1 MSGDHPDLFSQAGA
15 SPDETRGPPEK
26 AGSPPKRAGSQSDTT
41 TSTEADEPVLT
52 VSQVNRQVRQLLEK
66 SWSDIHVAGEVG
78 QWTRHRS
85 GHCYFGIKDSDA
97 QLSCVLFRD
106 AARRLPMDPE
116 SGMEVRVTGR
126 LTLYEP
132 QGKYQLVARSVVPLG
147 EDGFFR
153 MAFEKL
159 RRRLTEE
166 GLIDTARRRP
176 LPRMPRRV
184 GVVTSTTGAALRD
197 ILQVLER
204 RAPWTEVVVAGAR
217 VQGDGSALEIAEA
230 VHRLGRIGDVDVI
243 IVGRGGGSLEDL
255 WAFNEEPVARA
266 IAASPVPVISAVGH
280 ETDHTI
286 SDLVADFRA
295 PTPSA
300 AAESAVPAREAI
312 EDYVARARRGLQTH
326 LRRWVE
332 RRTVFIEHAP
342 HRLAR
347 GIERRLQPARRRV
360 DAAHQGMRY
369 ALQGAVDRRRQR
381 LARSERLAPLL
392 RTRVERLRARL
403 HRGAGRLDALSP
415 LGTLERGFSVAT
427 DTGGRVLRGIDDFAE
442 DGEFELRVN
451 DGRVSARVTG
461 TERTPAAASGGGSE
475 TSGEGEDE

>member
-1 MSGDHPDLFSQAGA
+1 VSGNHPDLFAQG
-15 SPDETRGPPEK
+15 G
-26 AGSPPKRAGSQSDTT
+26 G
-41 TSTEADEPVLT
+41 STEDGAEFGDGGAAEIDARSDSGTDEMVLT
-52 VSQVNRQVRQLLEK
+52 VSQVNRQVRRLLEK
-66 SWSDIHVAGEVG
+66 SWSDVHVAGEVG

-85 GHCYFGIKDSDA
+85 GHCYFGIKDADA

-166 GLIDTARRRP
+166 GLIDAARRRP

-197 ILQVLER
+197 ILQVLAR
-204 RAPWTEVVVAGAR
+204 RAPWTEVIVAGAR
-217 VQGDGSALEIAEA
+217 VQGDGSSLEIAEA
-230 VHRLGRIGDVDVI
+230 IHRLGRVGGIDVM

-300 AAESAVPAREAI
+300 AAESAVPARTAI
-312 EDYVARARRGLQTH
+312 EEYVARARRGLQTH

-332 RRTVFIEHAP
+332 RRAVFLEHAP

-360 DAAHQGMRY
+360 QAVHQGMRY
-369 ALQGAVDRRRQR
+369 ALRGAVDRRRQR
-381 LARSERLAPLL
+381 LSRSERLAPLL

-415 LGTLERGFSVAT
+415 LGTLERGFAVAT
-427 DTGGRVLRGIDDFAE
+427 DPSGRVLRGIDDFGE
-442 DGEFELRVN
+442 DGEFDLRVA

-461 TERTPAAASGGGSE
+461 TERMSATASDGGSA
-475 TSGEGEDE
+475 TSGSEDEER